1 MLRYL
6 LICLML
12 FTGSA
17 HAAADDFDALKKAAE
32 LGDLFSTMNVAS
44 LRSAPMGVADT
55 FVHGRQFTV
64 NWVVTLSVDRV
75 VSFSGIAR
83 MARTVHAG

>member
-17 HAAADDFDALKKAAE
+17 HTAADDFDAVKKAAE
-32 LGDLFSTMNVAS
+32 LGDPFSTTNGAS

-55 FVHGRQFTV
+55 LVHGGQFQ
-64 NWVVTLSVDRV
+64 
-75 VSFSGIAR
+75 
-83 MARTVHAG
+83 